1 MKRNLITFIIA
12 LFALATMHAQEQY
25 LGEIKICSF
34 NFAPRGWA
42 FCEGQLLPIN
52 QNQALFSL
60 LGTTFGGD
68 GQKTFALPDLR
79 GRMVIGK
86 SNTYPL
92 GQNGG
97 EATHTLT
104 TSEIPTHTH
113 IMSATTVQATT
124 DKPTNQ
130 TMMGAPADIVLPQV
144 TKNVNTY
151 SAPANILQLSPQTSG
166 LVGGSQPH
174 QNLMPYIT
182 VRYIIALTGIYPSR
196 P

>member
-34 NFAPRGWA
+34 NFAPRDWV
-42 FCEGQLLPIN
+42 FCEGQILQIKQYP
-52 QNQALFSL
+52 ALYSI

-68 GQKTFALPDLR
+68 GKTTFALPDLR
-79 GRMVIGK
+79 GRMVIG
-86 SNTYPL
+86 SGNSYLL
-92 GQNGG
+92 GENGG
-97 EATHTLT
+97 EAAHTLT
-104 TSEIPTHTH
+104 TSEMPAHTH
-113 IMSATTVQATT
+113 IMSATTAQATT

-151 SAPANILQLSPQTSG
+151 TAPANIVPLSTQTSG

-174 QNLMPYIT
+174 QNLMPYVT

>member
-1 MKRNLITFIIA
+1 MKRNLITFFIA
-12 LFALATMHAQEQY
+12 LFILVNVHAQEQY

-42 FCEGQLLPIN
+42 FCEGQLLQIG
-52 QNQALFSL
+52 QYSALYSL

-68 GQKTFALPDLR
+68 GQNTFALPDLR

-86 SNTYPL
+86 SSSYPL
-92 GQNGG
+92 GQTGG
-97 EATHTLT
+97 EVNHSLIISEMPMHTHTLN
-104 TSEIPTHTH
+104 
-113 IMSATTVQATT
+113 ATTAPATT

-130 TMMGAPADIVLPQV
+130 TMMGVPTDIVLPQV

-151 SAPANILQLSPQTSG
+151 AAPANTVPLSPQTSG
-166 LVGGSQPH
+166 MTGGSQPH
-174 QNLMPYIT
+174 QNLMPYVT
-182 VRYIIALTGIYPSR
+182 VRYIIAIQGIYPSR